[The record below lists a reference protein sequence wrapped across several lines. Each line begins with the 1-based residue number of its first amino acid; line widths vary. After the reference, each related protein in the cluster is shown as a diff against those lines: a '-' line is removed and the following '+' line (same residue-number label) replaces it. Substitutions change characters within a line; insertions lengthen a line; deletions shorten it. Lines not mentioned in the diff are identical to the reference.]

1 MFEARNFRVFVNDRA
16 LICDSASVIEQ
27 NSTAPISLLNKKNA
41 SYQVANG
48 PVTSKISLNYTL
60 SLDFSGDAL
69 LNSALFHQTGDINAL
84 PIPVV
89 LKVGLFSGS
98 YLIDSYNL
106 GFSPNGQ
113 VKPSCS
119 LTSYYATSGT
129 MAENTQAIVNHLSG
143 DFTSN
148 TFNAQFLN
156 FNGTAVDL
164 NIYDLGYSV
173 SFDYL
178 PIYVLG
184 RKDPQQII
192 LNGINESLNATHDAF
207 SHIEYSGQTGY
218 INNLGSLKIHSVSKE
233 INPFDPLTPYFSR
246 QIGLSGFTT
255 KSTEISPIDNVILNK
270 TSFERA
276 F

>member
-1 MFEARNFRVFVNDRA
+1 MFEARNFKVFVNDKA

-27 NSTAPISLLNKKNA
+27 NSISSADVLNKKNA
-41 SYQVANG
+41 INQISNG

-60 SLDFSGDAL
+60 SLDSSGDAL
-69 LNSALFHQTGDINAL
+69 LNSALFHQTGDINLL
-84 PIPVV
+84 PAPVV
-89 LKVGLFSGS
+89 VKLGLFSGS
-98 YLIDSYNL
+98 FLLDSYNL

-119 LTSYYATSGT
+119 LSSYYATSGT
-129 MAENTQAIVNHLSG
+129 MAENTQSIINHLSG
-143 DFTSN
+143 DYASN

-156 FNGTAVDL
+156 FNGDPIDL
-164 NIYDLGYSV
+164 NIYDLGYTV
-173 SFDYL
+173 NFDYL

-192 LNGINESLNATHDAF
+192 LNTVSESLNVLNDSF

-218 INNLGSLKIHSVSKE
+218 INNMASLKIYSISKE
-233 INPFDPLTPYFSR
+233 INPIDPLTPYFSK
-246 QIGLSGFTT
+246 QIALSGFTA
-255 KSTEISPIDNVILNK
+255 KSTEISPVDNVILNK
-270 TSFERA
+270 TSFERV